1 MSAAR
6 KKSFLEFFTV
16 SLSLGLIASI
26 AAILFF
32 AWLSSEVLEGET
44 KHFDAVTRD
53 FVHQFASPTVT
64 ATMRG
69 ISFIGSTLFLS
80 TASIGMFSWFMSRHW
95 RRDAWLFGLTMIGAG
110 ILNTTL
116 KLTFRRPRPVPFFNL
131 LAPESYSFPSGHS
144 LASFCFFGALATIL
158 SARINNRKIHLTV
171 WTVAAVIVFLI
182 GLSRIYLGV
191 HYTTDVIAGFTAAL
205 IWVSVVR
212 FVENRI
218 TRRRSSRAVPA
229 DDPEFIKLDD

>member
-1 MSAAR
+1 VFS
-6 KKSFLEFFTV
+6 V
-16 SLSLGLIASI
+16 WLSLGLIASI

-44 KHFDAVTRD
+44 QHFDAVTRD

-69 ISFIGSTLFLS
+69 ISFIGSSLFLS
-80 TASIGMFSWFMSRHW
+80 TASIAMFIWFMSRHW
-95 RRDAWLFGLTMIGAG
+95 RRDAWLFGITMIGAG
-110 ILNTTL
+110 VLNTTL
-116 KLTFRRPRPVPFFNL
+116 KLTFRRPRPVPFFDL
-131 LAPESYSFPSGHS
+131 LTPHSYSFPSGHS

-158 SARINNRKIHLTV
+158 SARINNQKIRVTV

-191 HYTTDVIAGFTAAL
+191 HYTTDVVAGFTAAL

-218 TRRRSSRAVPA
+218 TKRRSVRAAPEEQ
-229 DDPEFIKLDD
+229 PEFFELDD